1 MRRDALRLSI
11 TLLSVLPAAGR
22 RPETAGSPAENTEK
36 EAEPGLF
43 GGTGRLPG
51 QSGFPGRPGQ
61 PVGPGGDAGPP
72 WEVAGPPPGAAAP
85 GDGAS
90 SPGLAAPD
98 RETAGEAMAWAPVVG
113 LLLGVIAAAVLYVSG
128 HLLHT
133 GSLVAAAL
141 SVGSL
146 AVLTR
151 ALHLDGLADLTDG
164 LGSRKPAADALDIM
178 RRSDIG
184 PFGVVAVAL
193 TLLLQ
198 VAGLTQ
204 ADAAGRGPAAVIV
217 AVVTGRLAITW
228 ACRQGVPAARPEGL
242 GALVAGTLP
251 PVVPA
256 LITAAVLAVTIGG
269 IYLAAGV
276 AAVPVEWILPVAET
290 AGLLAALALARHAVR
305 RLGGV
310 TGDVLGAL
318 VETATAACLVV
329 TAMS

>member
-11 TLLSVLPAAGR
+11 TLLSVLPAVGR
-22 RPETAGSPAENTEK
+22 SREAAGSPPANDSANT
-36 EAEPGLF
+36 A
-43 GGTGRLPG
+43 
-51 QSGFPGRPGQ
+51 
-61 PVGPGGDAGPP
+61 PV
-72 WEVAGPPPGAAAP
+72 
-85 GDGAS
+85 S
-90 SPGLAAPD
+90 TPD

-133 GSLVAAAL
+133 GSLVAAAV

-151 ALHLDGLADLTDG
+151 ALHLDGLADLADG

-184 PFGVVAVAL
+184 PFGVVTLVL

-217 AVVTGRLAITW
+217 AAVTGRLALTW
-228 ACRQGVPAARPEGL
+228 ACRQGVPAARADGL
-242 GALVAGTLP
+242 GALVAGTVP

-269 IYLAAGV
+269 ICLAATV
-276 AAVPVEWILPVAET
+276 AAVPAEWILPVAEA
-290 AGLLAALALARHAVR
+290 AGLLVALALARHAVQ

>member
-11 TLLSVLPAAGR
+11 TLLSVLPAVGR
-22 RPETAGSPAENTEK
+22 SRKA
-36 EAEPGLF
+36 
-43 GGTGRLPG
+43 
-51 QSGFPGRPGQ
+51 
-61 PVGPGGDAGPP
+61 
-72 WEVAGPPPGAAAP
+72 
-85 GDGAS
+85 AS
-90 SPGLAAPD
+90 SPPAKDAAKAAPVSSPD

-128 HLLHT
+128 HLLRT

-151 ALHLDGLADLTDG
+151 ALHLDGLADLADG
-164 LGSRKPAADALDIM
+164 LGSRKRAADALDIM

-184 PFGVVAVAL
+184 PFGVVTLVL

-217 AVVTGRLAITW
+217 ATVTGRLALTW
-228 ACRQGVPAARPEGL
+228 ACRQGVPAARADGL
-242 GALVAGTLP
+242 GALVADTLP

-269 IYLAAGV
+269 IYLAAAV
-276 AAVPVEWILPVAET
+276 AAVPVEWILPVAEA
-290 AGLLAALALARHAVR
+290 AGLLVALALARHAVL
-305 RLGGV
+305 RLGGI

>member
-11 TLLSVLPAAGR
+11 TLLSVLPAVGR
-22 RPETAGSPAENTEK
+22 SREAGSSPPAK
-36 EAEPGLF
+36 
-43 GGTGRLPG
+43 
-51 QSGFPGRPGQ
+51 
-61 PVGPGGDAGPP
+61 DA
-72 WEVAGPPPGAAAP
+72 ANAAP
-85 GDGAS
+85 AS
-90 SPGLAAPD
+90 SPD

-113 LLLGVIAAAVLYVSG
+113 LLLGVITAAVLYVSG

-151 ALHLDGLADLTDG
+151 ALHLDGLADLADG

-184 PFGVVAVAL
+184 PFGVVTLVL

-217 AVVTGRLAITW
+217 AAVTGRLALTW
-228 ACRQGVPAARPEGL
+228 ACRQGVPAARADGL
-242 GALVAGTLP
+242 GAMVAGTLP
-251 PVVPA
+251 RVVPA

-269 IYLAAGV
+269 VYLAAAV
-276 AAVPVEWILPVAET
+276 AAVPVEWILPVAEA
-290 AGLLAALALARHAVR
+290 AGLLVALALARHAVR
-305 RLGGV
+305 RLGGI

>member
-11 TLLSVLPAAGR
+11 TLLSVLPAVGR
-22 RPETAGSPAENTEK
+22 SR
-36 EAEPGLF
+36 
-43 GGTGRLPG
+43 
-51 QSGFPGRPGQ
+51 
-61 PVGPGGDAGPP
+61 
-72 WEVAGPPPGAAAP
+72 GA
-85 GDGAS
+85 AS
-90 SPGLAAPD
+90 SPPAKDAAHAAPVSSPD

-133 GSLVAAAL
+133 GSLAAAAL
-141 SVGSL
+141 AVGSL

-151 ALHLDGLADLTDG
+151 ALHLDGLADLADG

-184 PFGVVAVAL
+184 PFGVVTLVL

-217 AVVTGRLAITW
+217 AAVTGRLALTW
-228 ACRQGVPAARPEGL
+228 ACRQGVPAARADGL

-256 LITAAVLAVTIGG
+256 LSTAAVLAVTIGG
-269 IYLAAGV
+269 IYLAAA
-276 AAVPVEWILPVAET
+276 AAVPVEWILPVAEA
-290 AGLLAALALARHAVR
+290 AGLLVALALARHAVR

>member
-22 RPETAGSPAENTEK
+22 GRPASGYDRTPNGT
-36 EAEPGLF
+36 EAEP
-43 GGTGRLPG
+43 
-51 QSGFPGRPGQ
+51 
-61 PVGPGGDAGPP
+61 APP
-72 WEVAGPPPGAAAP
+72 WEAGDDAPPPPPAP
-85 GDGAS
+85 APALTGRALTG
-90 SPGLAAPD
+90 PG

-113 LLLGVIAAAVLYVSG
+113 LLLGAAAGAVLWVCD

-141 SVGSL
+141 SVTSL

-151 ALHLDGLADLTDG
+151 ALHLDGLADLADG
-164 LGSRKPAADALDIM
+164 LGSGKPAAGALAIM

-184 PFGVVAVAL
+184 PFGVVTLVL

-217 AVVTGRLAITW
+217 AAVTGRLALTW
-228 ACRQGVPAARPEGL
+228 ACRRGVPAARADGL

-256 LITAAVLAVTIGG
+256 LITAGVLAVTIGG
-269 IYLAAGV
+269 IYLAAAV
-276 AAVPVEWILPVAET
+276 AAVPVEWILPVAEA
-290 AGLLAALALARHAVR
+290 AGLLVSLALAWHVVR
-305 RLGGV
+305 RLGGI

-318 VETATAACLVV
+318 VETATAVCLLV
-329 TAMS
+329 TAMG